1 VLHKWPQVQLL
12 FKNYKKKIFLK
23 QVCKNQ
29 SLQIFC
35 TVIAVICKNLFFN
48 FVRTGW
54 HTESCY
60 NFDKENSK
68 FYNKVSKGE
77 IEYEQQIRDKFC
89 LLFFSKNFSRRIK
102 NLWSQIKK
110 PWILFSLHTRAGVK
124 GGQNIHTRHF
134 WRFFILICTHHILS
148 YLFFS
153 EYKRWDSICS
163 SNFTRKK
170 IERTQVRPRTSSTTA
185 IFCAKRHNFF
195 LGVFFL
201 SSVVYTKMFF
211 SHSD

>member
-68 FYNKVSKGE
+68 FYNKVSEGE
-77 IEYEQQIRDKFC
+77 IEYEQQIWDKFC

-102 NLWSQIKK
+102 NLWSQIKNHEFCFLYIHGRG
-110 PWILFSLHTRAGVK
+110 WK
-124 GGQNIHTRHF
+124 GDTT
-134 WRFFILICTHHILS
+134 FILVIFGGFS
-148 YLFFS
+148 YLFAH
-153 EYKRWDSICS
+153 I
-163 SNFTRKK
+163 
-170 IERTQVRPRTSSTTA
+170 
-185 IFCAKRHNFF
+185 IF
-195 LGVFFL
+195 
-201 SSVVYTKMFF
+201 
-211 SHSD
+211 